1 MGVDTIIAD
10 IENKLYRSVF
20 YSQGEIFINL
30 EELKDKLLQVKML
43 AAQHQSLYIDE
54 IDLLLNKNKLW
65 ISFATLDIRQK

>member
-1 MGVDTIIAD
+1 V
-10 IENKLYRSVF
+10 K
-20 YSQGEIFINL
+20 IFINL